1 MCGMGCQVRVLGG
14 VRACCRK
21 LRVIGVKGVDR
32 LFEATIGFSG
42 VEDGGDLYICER
54 YLVFLFDLLGGFS
67 SLG

>member
-1 MCGMGCQVRVLGG
+1 MGCQVRVLGG
-14 VRACCRK
+14 VRACCRS
-21 LRVIGVKGVDR
+21 LRVMV